1 MVAWM
6 WNGQM
11 TPLPTLS
18 AGDSAANDI
27 NDFDQIVGY
36 SQTPAG
42 SKHACLWDG
51 GHITDLGTLGGGWSE
66 ASSLNNHGD
75 VVGKSATRWFGGP
88 LGFLWQNGKMTA
100 IRKPGLWMQQCVATG
115 INSARQVIGTWRPT
129 PKSEKHAFLWE
140 EGNFIDL
147 GTLGGAWSEAWDINS
162 RSEIVGS
169 SQTSNGEEH
178 AFLWRG
184 GGLIDLGTLGG
195 PSSTATGVNILGHIV
210 GTSNDTK
217 PGWEG
222 AFHAVY
228 WPKDSLQPTQLGPSG
243 TFANDINEN
252 GQVVGNTQEEGPAL
266 LWQT

>member
-1 MVAWM
+1 MSTPVTLGSIPNHPFTVPQRINHQGHIAGVSVASHSSQGDQGILAWL

-100 IRKPGLWMQQCVATG
+100 IRKPGFWMQQCVATG
-115 INSARQVIGTWRPT
+115 INSARQVVGNWKPT

-147 GTLGGAWSEAWDINS
+147 GTLGAHGARHGISTPGAKSWAAARPAMAKSTRSCGREA
-162 RSEIVGS
+162 V
-169 SQTSNGEEH
+169 
-178 AFLWRG
+178 
-184 GGLIDLGTLGG
+184 
-195 PSSTATGVNILGHIV
+195 
-210 GTSNDTK
+210 
-217 PGWEG
+217 
-222 AFHAVY
+222 
-228 WPKDSLQPTQLGPSG
+228 
-243 TFANDINEN
+243 
-252 GQVVGNTQEEGPAL
+252 
-266 LWQT
+266 